1 MDTPAVVVE
10 SVTSKEDLAEL
21 IDELRR
27 DLVYNADTW
36 ENTDLA
42 TYLEAISAWL
52 RDLDGYYENRGEP
65 VPSNPSW
72 KVMGEILLAARTY
85 E

>member
-1 MDTPAVVVE
+1 MNTTTVLE

-27 DLVYNADTW
+27 DLVHNPNAW
-36 ENTDLA
+36 ENVDLA
-42 TYLEAISAWL
+42 AYLEALSAWL
-52 RDLDGYYENRGEP
+52 RDLDGYYENRGELLP
-65 VPSNPSW
+65 RNPTW
-72 KVMGEILLAARTY
+72 KLVGEILLAARTY